1 MSKPSKFKK
10 LTLII
15 LFTALY
21 STSAFVS
28 GFHAIEFFSLANPFW
43 LALLLAITFE
53 VGQATVLFYLL
64 QGHQNQSSKNKL
76 NNFGKYGPWILMTV
90 LTLTQ
95 CIGNIYS
102 SHRYMVTRSTDNI
115 KYFTDSVLF
124 FIKDPDPQVN
134 IVFIDYIVGFLLPIV
149 ALAMT
154 SMVVEVL
161 KGAKPAGN
169 QADIVKQAQVMQ
181 QQMLEIQEELKSKE
195 VSSSVGGGAVSVKVN
210 GQKELVEVKLS
221 DEIVKEAA
229 TDKEMLEDLILTAV
243 KNAMAEAEEMAEKE
257 MAKVTGGINIPGLF

>member
-1 MSKPSKFKK
+1 MSKHSKFKK

-64 QGHQNQSSKNKL
+64 QSTGNQKTRNSFS
-76 NNFGKYGPWILMTV
+76 KYGPWVLMTI

-102 SHRYMVTRSTDNI
+102 SHMYMVTHSTENI

-161 KGAKPAGN
+161 KDHSIETDNVDIFLNDSSENMKPS
-169 QADIVKQAQVMQ
+169 DH
-181 QQMLEIQEELKSKE
+181 KE
-195 VSSSVGGGAVSVKVN
+195 SEKLMDN
-210 GQKELVEVKLS
+210 NKELNNKENKEKPYLYMVE
-221 DEIVKEAA
+221 
-229 TDKEMLEDLILTAV
+229 
-243 KNAMAEAEEMAEKE
+243 
-257 MAKVTGGINIPGLF
+257 

>member
-64 QGHQNQSSKNKL
+64 QSHQNQSSKNKL

-161 KGAKPAGN
+161 KDHSIETEEV
-169 QADIVKQAQVMQ
+169 DIF
-181 QQMLEIQEELKSKE
+181 LNND
-195 VSSSVGGGAVSVKVN
+195 SSSEEPNYNENNMVK
-210 GQKELVEVKLS
+210 KEEKINEPNNEVK
-221 DEIVKEAA
+221 
-229 TDKEMLEDLILTAV
+229 
-243 KNAMAEAEEMAEKE
+243 EE
-257 MAKVTGGINIPGLF
+257 VTKKPYLYMVE

>member
-102 SHRYMVTRSTDNI
+102 SHRYMVTRSTENI

-161 KGAKPAGN
+161 KDHSIETEEV
-169 QADIVKQAQVMQ
+169 DIF
-181 QQMLEIQEELKSKE
+181 LNND
-195 VSSSVGGGAVSVKVN
+195 SSSEEPNYNENNTVKKDGEIN
-210 GQKELVEVKLS
+210 EPNNEVK
-221 DEIVKEAA
+221 
-229 TDKEMLEDLILTAV
+229 
-243 KNAMAEAEEMAEKE
+243 EE
-257 MAKVTGGINIPGLF
+257 VTKKPYLYMVE

>member
-154 SMVVEVL
+154 STVVEVL
-161 KGAKPAGN
+161 KDHSIETEEV
-169 QADIVKQAQVMQ
+169 DIFLNNDSSTEEPNNNENNMVKK
-181 QQMLEIQEELKSKE
+181 EEKINE
-195 VSSSVGGGAVSVKVN
+195 PN
-210 GQKELVEVKLS
+210 NEVK
-221 DEIVKEAA
+221 
-229 TDKEMLEDLILTAV
+229 
-243 KNAMAEAEEMAEKE
+243 EE
-257 MAKVTGGINIPGLF
+257 VTKKPYLYMVE

>member
-64 QGHQNQSSKNKL
+64 QGHQNQSSKNKI

-161 KGAKPAGN
+161 KDHSIETEEVDIFLSDNDDKDSPENNKPYTEPN
-169 QADIVKQAQVMQ
+169 NNENNTVKKE
-181 QQMLEIQEELKSKE
+181 EINEPNNNVKE
-195 VSSSVGGGAVSVKVN
+195 VTKKSY
-210 GQKELVEVKLS
+210 LYMVE
-221 DEIVKEAA
+221 
-229 TDKEMLEDLILTAV
+229 
-243 KNAMAEAEEMAEKE
+243 
-257 MAKVTGGINIPGLF
+257 

>member
-102 SHRYMVTRSTDNI
+102 SHRYMVTRSTENI

-161 KGAKPAGN
+161 KDHSIETEEV
-169 QADIVKQAQVMQ
+169 DIF
-181 QQMLEIQEELKSKE
+181 LNND
-195 VSSSVGGGAVSVKVN
+195 SSSEEPNYNENNTVK
-210 GQKELVEVKLS
+210 KEEEINEPNNEVK
-221 DEIVKEAA
+221 
-229 TDKEMLEDLILTAV
+229 
-243 KNAMAEAEEMAEKE
+243 EE
-257 MAKVTGGINIPGLF
+257 VTKKPYLYMVE

>member
-64 QGHQNQSSKNKL
+64 QSHQNQSSKNKL

-161 KGAKPAGN
+161 KDHSIETEEV
-169 QADIVKQAQVMQ
+169 DIFLSENSEKEEPNNNENNTVKNEE
-181 QQMLEIQEELKSKE
+181 EINEPNNEAKE
-195 VSSSVGGGAVSVKVN
+195 VTK
-210 GQKELVEVKLS
+210 KPYLYMVE
-221 DEIVKEAA
+221 
-229 TDKEMLEDLILTAV
+229 
-243 KNAMAEAEEMAEKE
+243 
-257 MAKVTGGINIPGLF
+257 

>member
-161 KGAKPAGN
+161 KDHSIETEEV
-169 QADIVKQAQVMQ
+169 DIFLNNDRSSEEPNYNVNNTVKKDG
-181 QQMLEIQEELKSKE
+181 EINEP
-195 VSSSVGGGAVSVKVN
+195 N
-210 GQKELVEVKLS
+210 NEVK
-221 DEIVKEAA
+221 
-229 TDKEMLEDLILTAV
+229 
-243 KNAMAEAEEMAEKE
+243 EE
-257 MAKVTGGINIPGLF
+257 VTKKPYLYMVE

>member
-64 QGHQNQSSKNKL
+64 QSHQNQSSKNKL

-161 KGAKPAGN
+161 KDHSIETEEV
-169 QADIVKQAQVMQ
+169 DIFLNNDSSTEEPNYNENNTVKKE
-181 QQMLEIQEELKSKE
+181 EINEP
-195 VSSSVGGGAVSVKVN
+195 N
-210 GQKELVEVKLS
+210 NEVK
-221 DEIVKEAA
+221 
-229 TDKEMLEDLILTAV
+229 
-243 KNAMAEAEEMAEKE
+243 EE
-257 MAKVTGGINIPGLF
+257 VTKKPYLYMVE

>member
-64 QGHQNQSSKNKL
+64 QGHQNQSSKNKI

-161 KGAKPAGN
+161 KDHSIETEEV
-169 QADIVKQAQVMQ
+169 DIF
-181 QQMLEIQEELKSKE
+181 LNND
-195 VSSSVGGGAVSVKVN
+195 SSSEEPNYNENNTVK
-210 GQKELVEVKLS
+210 KEGELNEPNNEVK
-221 DEIVKEAA
+221 
-229 TDKEMLEDLILTAV
+229 
-243 KNAMAEAEEMAEKE
+243 EE
-257 MAKVTGGINIPGLF
+257 VTKKPYLYMVE

>member
-64 QGHQNQSSKNKL
+64 QSHQNQSSKNKI

-161 KGAKPAGN
+161 KDHSIETEEV
-169 QADIVKQAQVMQ
+169 DIFLNNDRSSEEPNYNENNTVKK
-181 QQMLEIQEELKSKE
+181 EEKINE
-195 VSSSVGGGAVSVKVN
+195 PN
-210 GQKELVEVKLS
+210 NEVK
-221 DEIVKEAA
+221 
-229 TDKEMLEDLILTAV
+229 
-243 KNAMAEAEEMAEKE
+243 EE
-257 MAKVTGGINIPGLF
+257 VTKKPYLYMVE

>member
-161 KGAKPAGN
+161 KDHSIETEEV
-169 QADIVKQAQVMQ
+169 DIF
-181 QQMLEIQEELKSKE
+181 LNND
-195 VSSSVGGGAVSVKVN
+195 SSSEEPNYNENNTVKKDGEIN
-210 GQKELVEVKLS
+210 EPNNEVK
-221 DEIVKEAA
+221 
-229 TDKEMLEDLILTAV
+229 
-243 KNAMAEAEEMAEKE
+243 EE
-257 MAKVTGGINIPGLF
+257 VTKKPYLYMVE

>member
-64 QGHQNQSSKNKL
+64 QGHQNQSSKNKI

-161 KGAKPAGN
+161 KDHSIETEEV
-169 QADIVKQAQVMQ
+169 DIF
-181 QQMLEIQEELKSKE
+181 LNND
-195 VSSSVGGGAVSVKVN
+195 SSSEEPNYNENNTVKKDGEIN
-210 GQKELVEVKLS
+210 EPNNEVK
-221 DEIVKEAA
+221 
-229 TDKEMLEDLILTAV
+229 
-243 KNAMAEAEEMAEKE
+243 EE
-257 MAKVTGGINIPGLF
+257 VTKKPYLYMVE

>member
-64 QGHQNQSSKNKL
+64 QSHQNQSSKNKL

-161 KGAKPAGN
+161 KDHSIETEEV
-169 QADIVKQAQVMQ
+169 DIFLNNDSSTEEPNNNENNMVKK
-181 QQMLEIQEELKSKE
+181 EEKINE
-195 VSSSVGGGAVSVKVN
+195 PN
-210 GQKELVEVKLS
+210 NEVK
-221 DEIVKEAA
+221 
-229 TDKEMLEDLILTAV
+229 
-243 KNAMAEAEEMAEKE
+243 EE
-257 MAKVTGGINIPGLF
+257 VTKKPYLYMVE

>member
-64 QGHQNQSSKNKL
+64 QSHQNQSSKNKL

-161 KGAKPAGN
+161 KDHSIETEEV
-169 QADIVKQAQVMQ
+169 DIF
-181 QQMLEIQEELKSKE
+181 LNND
-195 VSSSVGGGAVSVKVN
+195 SSSEEPNYNENNTVKKDGEIN
-210 GQKELVEVKLS
+210 EPNNEVK
-221 DEIVKEAA
+221 
-229 TDKEMLEDLILTAV
+229 
-243 KNAMAEAEEMAEKE
+243 EE
-257 MAKVTGGINIPGLF
+257 VTKKPYLYMVE

>member
-64 QGHQNQSSKNKL
+64 QGHQNQSSKNKI

-161 KGAKPAGN
+161 KDHSIETEEVDIFLNENSKKENLGNEEPNNNENNTVKKEEKINKPN
-169 QADIVKQAQVMQ
+169 
-181 QQMLEIQEELKSKE
+181 
-195 VSSSVGGGAVSVKVN
+195 N
-210 GQKELVEVKLS
+210 EVK
-221 DEIVKEAA
+221 
-229 TDKEMLEDLILTAV
+229 
-243 KNAMAEAEEMAEKE
+243 EE
-257 MAKVTGGINIPGLF
+257 VTKKPYLYMVE

>member
-161 KGAKPAGN
+161 KDHSIETEEVDIFLSDNDDTDSPENNKPYTEPN
-169 QADIVKQAQVMQ
+169 NNENNTVKKE
-181 QQMLEIQEELKSKE
+181 EINEP
-195 VSSSVGGGAVSVKVN
+195 N
-210 GQKELVEVKLS
+210 NEVK
-221 DEIVKEAA
+221 
-229 TDKEMLEDLILTAV
+229 
-243 KNAMAEAEEMAEKE
+243 EE
-257 MAKVTGGINIPGLF
+257 VTKKPYLYMVE

>member
-1 MSKPSKFKK
+1 MSKHSKFKK

-64 QGHQNQSSKNKL
+64 QSNHSQQNKVGAFS
-76 NNFGKYGPWILMTV
+76 KYGPWILMTV

-102 SHRYMVTRSTDNI
+102 SHMYMVTHNTGNI

-161 KGAKPAGN
+161 KDHSIETDN
-169 QADIVKQAQVMQ
+169 VDIFLSDSPDSM
-181 QQMLEIQEELKSKE
+181 ELPENKE
-195 VSSSVGGGAVSVKVN
+195 S
-210 GQKELVEVKLS
+210 EKLS
-221 DEIVKEAA
+221 DNNKELNNEEN
-229 TDKEMLEDLILTAV
+229 KEKPYLYMVE
-243 KNAMAEAEEMAEKE
+243 
-257 MAKVTGGINIPGLF
+257 